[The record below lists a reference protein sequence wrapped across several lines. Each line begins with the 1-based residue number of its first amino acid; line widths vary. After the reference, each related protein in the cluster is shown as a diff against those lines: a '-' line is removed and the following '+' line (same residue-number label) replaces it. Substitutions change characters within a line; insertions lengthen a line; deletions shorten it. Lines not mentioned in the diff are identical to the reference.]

1 MFFGIVKQSFSQ
13 HMQTKNAKE
22 HPAHCMPET
31 ARLDLANMTCVLCL
45 HGAKPETISL
55 HFF

>member
-1 MFFGIVKQSFSQ
+1 
-13 HMQTKNAKE
+13 MQTKNAKE

-31 ARLDLANMTCVLCL
+31 ARLDLANMCFCL

-55 HFF
+55 HICLAK